1 MDRINPQLEEF
12 LERISPYSSKPEG
25 PVCSLVTGDFE
36 DVMRSATY
44 FMELERAG
52 LVVTHGQERSIE
64 RTDSSLRFT
73 ASLPRWFSLTSD
85 GETYF
90 QRVEKAERDERRKRW
105 SDRRWQLATI
115 GFSVMLSSV
124 VSLLVALL
132 NNSINLA

>member
-1 MDRINPQLEEF
+1 MDRLNPQLEDF
-12 LERISPYSSKPEG
+12 LKRIAPYSGKADG
-25 PVCSLVTGDFE
+25 PVCALHDGDFSE
-36 DVMRSATY
+36 VLRSATY

-64 RTDSSLRFT
+64 RSNSSLRFT
-73 ASLPRWFSLTSD
+73 ASLPRWFTITRD

-90 QRVEKAERDERRKRW
+90 ECVKRTEREERKKRW
-105 SDRRWQLATI
+105 SDRRWQLATV
-115 GFSVMLSSV
+115 GFSVLLSAV